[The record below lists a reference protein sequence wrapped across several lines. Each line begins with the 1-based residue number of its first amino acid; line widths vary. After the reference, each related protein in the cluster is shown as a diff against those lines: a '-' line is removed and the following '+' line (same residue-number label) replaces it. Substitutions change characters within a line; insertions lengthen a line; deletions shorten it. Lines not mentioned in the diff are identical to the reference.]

1 MNATQRRLEGKV
13 ALIVGAGQTPGP
25 KMGNGR
31 ATALLFAREGAQ
43 VLAADQNIASA
54 EETVALIQS
63 EGGSAAAVETD
74 VTDESSIQR
83 AVHDCTQRWNR
94 LDILHNNVGISVAG
108 GDAPVTEITVEAFDR
123 IMAVNLR
130 SVVLACKH
138 ALPIMRDQGSGVI
151 LTISSIAA
159 LVILYSS
166 AQAGSIRIGT
176 EGAYPPWNA
185 KDESGKLIGFE
196 VELAG
201 WLCIYMKADC
211 TLVEQDW
218 DGMIPGLIMRKYD
231 AIMAGMSITD
241 ERMKT
246 INFSQG
252 YADEVASLA
261 VMKGSSLEGMDT
273 PKAINLSTGGGAAKK
288 ALKTLTAALAGKTI
302 GVQTATIHQNFL
314 ESGDVG
320 NVKVRTYKTQDEVNL
335 DLAAGRIDAA
345 LAAAVAFTDYAEK
358 SGKPVVLVGPTFS
371 GGAFGNGVGVGIRK
385 ADTQLLEDFN
395 KAIDSA
401 RKSGKISELAIRWFG
416 FDASM

>member
-1 MNATQRRLEGKV
+1 MK
-13 ALIVGAGQTPGP
+13 
-25 KMGNGR
+25 
-31 ATALLFAREGAQ
+31 
-43 VLAADQNIASA
+43 NIFKFF
-54 EETVALIQS
+54 L
-63 EGGSAAAVETD
+63 
-74 VTDESSIQR
+74 
-83 AVHDCTQRWNR
+83 
-94 LDILHNNVGISVAG
+94 
-108 GDAPVTEITVEAFDR
+108 
-123 IMAVNLR
+123 
-130 SVVLACKH
+130 
-138 ALPIMRDQGSGVI
+138 
-151 LTISSIAA
+151 SSIAA
-159 LVILYSS
+159 FAILVSS
-166 AQAGSIRIGT
+166 AQAGSVRIGT

-196 VELAG
+196 VELAN
-201 WLCIYMKADC
+201 WHCIYMNADC

-218 DGMIPGLIMRKYD
+218 DGMIPVLIMRKYD

-246 INFSQG
+246 FNFSQG

-273 PKAINLSTGGGAAKK
+273 PKAINLSLGGSDVKK

-320 NVKVRTYKTQDEVNL
+320 SIKVRTYKTQDEVNL
-335 DLAAGRIDAA
+335 ELAAGRIDAA

-385 ADTQLLEDFN
+385 DDTDLLNRFN
-395 KAIDSA
+395 KAINQA
-401 RKSGKISELAIRWFG
+401 RKSGKISELAIKWFG

>member
-1 MNATQRRLEGKV
+1 MKNIFK
-13 ALIVGAGQTPGP
+13 
-25 KMGNGR
+25 
-31 ATALLFAREGAQ
+31 LF
-43 VLAADQNIASA
+43 L
-54 EETVALIQS
+54 
-63 EGGSAAAVETD
+63 
-74 VTDESSIQR
+74 
-83 AVHDCTQRWNR
+83 
-94 LDILHNNVGISVAG
+94 
-108 GDAPVTEITVEAFDR
+108 
-123 IMAVNLR
+123 
-130 SVVLACKH
+130 
-138 ALPIMRDQGSGVI
+138 
-151 LTISSIAA
+151 SSIAA
-159 LVILYSS
+159 LAIFFSS
-166 AQAGSIRIGT
+166 AQAGSVKIGT

-185 KDESGKLIGFE
+185 KDESGKLIVFE
-196 VELAG
+196 VELANF
-201 WLCIYMKADC
+201 LCIYMKADC
-211 TLVEQDW
+211 TIVEQDW

-261 VMKGSSLEGMDT
+261 VMKGSSLEGMET
-273 PKAINLSTGGGAAKK
+273 PKAINLSTGGSDVKS

-320 NVKVRTYKTQDEVNL
+320 SVKVRTYKTQDEVNL

-358 SGKPVVLVGPTFS
+358 SGKDVVLVGPTFS

-385 ADTQLLEDFN
+385 ADEQLLKDFN
-395 KAIDSA
+395 KAINTA
-401 RKSGKISELAIRWFG
+401 RKNGKISELAIKWFG

>member
-1 MNATQRRLEGKV
+1 MKKICKFFLSYLV
-13 ALIVGAGQTPGP
+13 ALVLISS
-25 KMGNGR
+25 
-31 ATALLFAREGAQ
+31 TAL
-43 VLAADQNIASA
+43 ADKI
-54 EETVALIQS
+54 
-63 EGGSAAAVETD
+63 
-74 VTDESSIQR
+74 
-83 AVHDCTQRWNR
+83 
-94 LDILHNNVGISVAG
+94 
-108 GDAPVTEITVEAFDR
+108 
-123 IMAVNLR
+123 
-130 SVVLACKH
+130 K
-138 ALPIMRDQGSGVI
+138 
-151 LTISSIAA
+151 
-159 LVILYSS
+159 
-166 AQAGSIRIGT
+166 IGT

-196 VELAG
+196 VELANF
-201 WLCIYMKADC
+201 LCIYMEADC
-211 TLVEQDW
+211 TIVEQDW
-218 DGMIPGLIMRKYD
+218 DGMIPGLVMRKYD
-231 AIMAGMSITD
+231 AIMAGMSITG

-273 PKAINLSTGGGAAKK
+273 PKAINLSTSGGDVKK

-320 NVKVRTYKTQDEVNL
+320 SVKIKTYKTQDEVNL

-385 ADTQLLEDFN
+385 DDTDLLKRFN
-395 KAIDSA
+395 KAIDVA
-401 RKSGKISELAIRWFG
+401 RKNGKISELAIKWFG